1 MKANGL
7 LKIMSVLFLTFG
19 ITYLDF
25 SDFGFVHNLRPYL
38 MLILGLISLIAAF
51 ASRGK

>member
-1 MKANGL
+1 MKSNNL
-7 LKIMSVLFLTFG
+7 LKLMAVLFLTFG
-19 ITYLDF
+19 VTYLDF
-25 SDFGFVHNLRPYL
+25 DDFGFMHNLRPYL